1 MQRLDVT
8 GLPAVPSAAAAAFYS
23 AWLGQAQA
31 ILATGEA
38 LALVF
43 PPVGHEHTGWR
54 LSAVQTLALENAPA
68 RVNAVASDDPA
79 GITAA
84 LAYLA
89 AADGITGQY
98 LPLDSVGA
106 G

>member
-1 MQRLDVT
+1 MQRLHVT
-8 GLPAVPSAAAAAFYS
+8 GLPDVPSAAAASFYS
-23 AWLGQAQA
+23 EWLGQAQA
-31 ILATGEA
+31 NLAKGEA
-38 LALVF
+38 LALIF
-43 PPVGHEHTGWR
+43 PPAGHEHTGWR
-54 LSAVQTLALENAPA
+54 LSAVQTLARESAPA

-79 GITAA
+79 AIAAA

-89 AADGITGQY
+89 AADGVTGQY

>member
-1 MQRLDVT
+1 MQRIDVT
-8 GLPAVPSAAAAAFYS
+8 GLPGTPSAAAAVFYGEWQERVQT
-23 AWLGQAQA
+23 A
-31 ILATGEA
+31 LAKGS

-43 PPVGHEHTGWR
+43 PPAGHEHGAWR
-54 LSAVQTLALENAPA
+54 LSAVQTLAREMAPA
-68 RVNAVASDDPA
+68 RLNAIASDDETA
-79 GITAA
+79 IAAA

-89 AADGITGQY
+89 AADGVTGQY

>member
-8 GLPAVPSAAAAAFYS
+8 DLPDVPSAAAAVFYS
-23 AWLGQAQA
+23 EWLGQVQAKLAQ
-31 ILATGEA
+31 GS

-43 PPVGHEHTGWR
+43 PSAGHDHAAWR
-54 LSAVQTLALENAPA
+54 LSAVQTLARENAPA
-68 RVNAVASDDPA
+68 RLNAIASDDPA
-79 GITAA
+79 AIAEA
-84 LAYLA
+84 LDYLG